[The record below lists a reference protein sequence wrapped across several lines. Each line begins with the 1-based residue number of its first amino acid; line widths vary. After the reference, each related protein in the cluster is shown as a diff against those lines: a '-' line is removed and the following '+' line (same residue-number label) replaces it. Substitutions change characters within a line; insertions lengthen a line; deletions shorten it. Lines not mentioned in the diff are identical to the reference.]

1 MRLQVFAIKKWP
13 RQVSDHICLEVI
25 TIDSVIKKDENYCQQ
40 IILKEYNCIEQKNYE
55 KYY

>member
-1 MRLQVFAIKKWP
+1 MRLQVFAIKKWL